1 MMVGAILGAL
11 SYDGL
16 KGSRWQDAL
25 KMLQNAKDGEFG
37 KIIVGE
43 AEFGKVLSSC
53 AWGAKEEQQYGPKEE
68 GYWEGGMSASDGALK
83 AWGWMD
89 LLGVKKT
96 KRHYYYM
103 VSTFACEGD
112 LEKAQG
118 FRDEMCQALGGDE
131 NVDTMLA
138 GYLADEGM
146 WDELEVLIEDGHVEL
161 EM

>member
-1 MMVGAILGAL
+1 MTLLLFLV
-11 SYDGL
+11 
-16 KGSRWQDAL
+16 
-25 KMLQNAKDGEFG
+25 
-37 KIIVGE
+37 IVGE

-53 AWGAKEEQQYGPKEE
+53 AWGAKEEQQYGPTEE